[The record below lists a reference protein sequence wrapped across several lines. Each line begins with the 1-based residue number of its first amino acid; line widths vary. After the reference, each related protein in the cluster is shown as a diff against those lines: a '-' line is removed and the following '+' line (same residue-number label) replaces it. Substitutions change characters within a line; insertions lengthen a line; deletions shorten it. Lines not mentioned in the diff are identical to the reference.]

1 MPQAMMTTIVPW
13 TTWFWVGH
21 STFFSSAQDS
31 ETKRLNAAAGDAAR
45 AGLALLRLSGRANG
59 LLARPRSLG
68 DALLLRLRLLGSS
81 AAAAAL
87 RSTPL
92 APALPR
98 VPGH

>member
-13 TTWFWVGH
+13 MTWFWVGH

-31 ETKRLNAAAGDAAR
+31 ETKRLKPLPGTRRDPVWVFCGCADGRTACWRAR
-45 AGLALLRLSGRANG
+45 ARWVTLFSC
-59 LLARPRSLG
+59 
-68 DALLLRLRLLGSS
+68 GSS
-81 AAAAAL
+81 CCGAAL